1 MEVFTMIEALTGNWP
16 WYVTGPL
23 LGLMVPLLLFSA
35 NKHFGVSTSLQ
46 HIWAATAKPKAKYF
60 QYDWKE
66 KGAWN
71 LVFVGGTIIGA
82 YIAVAFLEAD
92 TAPALSE
99 SARQMFSSWGMSEAQ
114 ALQPS
119 EIFAVGSSNIARPL
133 LSLGLGG
140 FLVGFGARYA
150 GGCTSGHAVMGTS
163 LLNPGS
169 YVATIAFLIG
179 GFAVSNL
186 VVPAIVAL

>member
-1 MEVFTMIEALTGNWP
+1 MIEALSGTWP

-23 LGLMVPLLLFSA
+23 LGLMVPILLFVG

-46 HIWAATAKPKAKYF
+46 HMCVATLKPKAKYF
-60 QYDWKE
+60 QYDWKA

-71 LVFVGGTIIGA
+71 LVFVAGTIIGA
-82 YIAVAFLEAD
+82 FIAVTLLNAD
-92 TAPALSE
+92 SSPALSDA
-99 SARQMFSSWGMSEAQ
+99 ARDMFASWGMSDAD

-119 EIFAVGSSNIARPL
+119 EVFSLAGGNILRPL

-150 GGCTSGHAVMGTS
+150 GGCTSGHAIMGTS

-169 YVATIAFLIG
+169 YVAAIAFLVG

-186 VVPAIVAL
+186 IVPIIMAL

>member
-1 MEVFTMIEALTGNWP
+1 MIEALTGSWP

-23 LGLMVPLLLFSA
+23 LGLMVPILLFVG
-35 NKHFGVSTSLQ
+35 NKHFGISTSLQ
-46 HIWAATAKPKAKYF
+46 HICAATIKPKAKYF
-60 QYDWKE
+60 QYDWKA

-71 LVFVGGTIIGA
+71 LVFVAGTIIGA
-82 YIAVAFLEAD
+82 TIAVTLLNAD
-92 TAPALSE
+92 TGPALSE
-99 SARQMFSSWGMSEAQ
+99 GARGLFSSWGMSDAET
-114 ALQPS
+114 LQPA
-119 EIFAVGSSNIARPL
+119 EVFRLAEGNILRPI

-150 GGCTSGHAVMGTS
+150 GGCTSGHAVMGTA

-169 YVATIAFLIG
+169 YVATISFLVG

-186 VVPAIVAL
+186 IVPLIMAL